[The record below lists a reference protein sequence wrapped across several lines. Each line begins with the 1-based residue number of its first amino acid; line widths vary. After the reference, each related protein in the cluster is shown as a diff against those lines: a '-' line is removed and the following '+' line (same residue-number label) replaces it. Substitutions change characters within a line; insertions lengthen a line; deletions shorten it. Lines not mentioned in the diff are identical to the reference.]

1 MDELL
6 ELEGDLRSSDVFH
19 PAERFTRNGNVNY
32 NLRDYEKAKENFKN
46 ALKYS
51 NQSSDRY
58 IANLKYLAMTYT
70 KTGEYHGAKKNYEE
84 VLKILETSPGTD
96 HVNNAHTLNN
106 YAWLCYSTEEYD
118 KARINFEKAQK
129 SFEESLGQ
137 DHPDS
142 ASCLENLARTCIKTG
157 EYAKAKEFIE
167 KALKIRT
174 KGHDHEDVAK
184 ALKIYGLLCY
194 STGEY
199 DKAKDFFE
207 KALKLFKKLR
217 VPDHVNVADCLNN
230 LGLLYYTTGE
240 YEKAKEFLEKRVET
254 CEKTLGPYHDDVAE
268 TLENLVMVYA
278 KTGEYKKANKCLE
291 KAQEIRKKAREN
303 CKRAQVAEYLQ
314 DDTRLSDNEIFHLS
328 KKIGGN
334 YNKLALLAGMSD
346 KADIVR
352 DNNLVYSGPVEK
364 AKKILTYINDG
375 DTLSRQ
381 QLANHLENMGLEKLA
396 GELLR
401 GEFRNPDSKN
411 TREYKKAK
419 KCYENA
425 QEIYEKGRESRK
437 KAQVSEYPEDGARL
451 SDYEIFHLSKKI
463 GANYNRLALLAGMSD
478 KADIV
483 RADTLIY
490 SGYVE
495 KATKILTYLNDG
507 DTFSRQHLA
516 NHLEKMGLGKFAGE
530 LLRGEFRKPDSEKT
544 REYKKAKM
552 CYENAQEIYE
562 RGRESRKKAQE
573 KVKTEQP
580 CNWKLDMLKTHSTAQ
595 EITLLPK
602 IAQKTD
608 ETIEDA
614 LKLSPRVIEQL
625 SKEIRQDYGE
635 LGHIFEMLYEVAIVR
650 DDLLKFPSPVDAQNI
665 KNLQITDETDEKTHS
680 KIQGVKLLPEA
691 MTEIGTKKEIE
702 EECETDDSSE
712 SEDEDENIADFK
724 KKFLDES
731 CKIRPDV
738 WKKLNSFSWLNGE
751 FGIKWFP
758 KPSFYVTAS
767 DVKKED
773 AIRSIENE
781 FGREDCKY
789 FDVRIKDLKEKPK
802 FRLLSNIKVKQMHRT
817 LSEQNDVSNGTLT
830 MFCCKHNQ
838 HFALTCAHVAC
849 FSDHQ
854 EYRSA
859 FYLPYDVE
867 NIPES
872 IRATLNNGIEF
883 FFIAPEGIEI
893 RLGNQAFPKYNDEV
907 DIMAIKV
914 ENANDP
920 SIDCTKALLD
930 VDIPRHWNKKWNGLP
945 KKIKKNGGV
954 EMKKNGCSKTGKLVD
969 INYSCQYDKHTLFKN
984 ALKVESSEDFLRS
997 GDSGVLVYFENEG
1010 GVNVPLGYGVLQ
1022 NEKEDNTYVC
1032 LRLDEALKALDLTGC
1047 GCYKTCAHK

>member
-425 QEIYEKGRESRK
+425 QEIYEK
-437 KAQVSEYPEDGARL
+437 
-451 SDYEIFHLSKKI
+451 
-463 GANYNRLALLAGMSD
+463 
-478 KADIV
+478 
-483 RADTLIY
+483 
-490 SGYVE
+490 
-495 KATKILTYLNDG
+495 
-507 DTFSRQHLA
+507 
-516 NHLEKMGLGKFAGE
+516 
-530 LLRGEFRKPDSEKT
+530 
-544 REYKKAKM
+544 
-552 CYENAQEIYE
+552 
-562 RGRESRKKAQE
+562 GRESRKKAQE